1 VKLTIYKK
9 TKEILQRKKRTWIK
23 LYDYDI

>member
-9 TKEILQRKKRTWIK
+9 TKEILQRKKK
-23 LYDYDI
+23 ELESNL